1 MTTLY
6 LILAIIV
13 MAIIIV
19 AMGFF
24 WFKSSQKKNK
34 RIQESETKA
43 AEAVQ
48 KKEKLQENIE
58 QVLDYDKADK
68 VLVKQREKHVEAL
81 VKTKSKGKADEEVKG
96 LMADLL
102 DAYNSL

>member
-6 LILAIIV
+6 LILAIIF
-13 MAIIIV
+13 MAVIIV

-24 WFKSSQKKNK
+24 WFKSSQKKNRK
-34 RIQESETKA
+34 IQESENKA
-43 AEAVQ
+43 AEAIQ
-48 KKEKLQENIE
+48 NKEKLQENIE

-68 VLVKQREKHVEAL
+68 ILVKQREKHVEAL
-81 VKTKSKGKADEEVKG
+81 VKTKSKGKADEEIKS
-96 LMADLL
+96 LMADLR